1 MKTDFEI
8 RQHIAET
15 LAGAIKM
22 QADLSERMDRSEKRA
37 EEAHR
42 EIMQEFRQNRKEH
55 QAFMAKLNES

>member
-22 QADLSERMDRSEKRA
+22 QADLSERMDRSEKRG
-37 EEAHR
+37 R
-42 EIMQEFRQNRKEH
+42 R
-55 QAFMAKLNES
+55 SPP